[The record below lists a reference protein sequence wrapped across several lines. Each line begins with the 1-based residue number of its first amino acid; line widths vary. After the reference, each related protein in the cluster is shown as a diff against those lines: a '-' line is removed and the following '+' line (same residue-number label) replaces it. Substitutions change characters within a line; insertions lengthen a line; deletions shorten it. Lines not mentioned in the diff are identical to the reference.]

1 MNAYERL
8 LLPEN
13 LNYAWRKAKTLY
25 RTTDGYVDHGE
36 IAEFELDLERRLK
49 RLQNYFENGHYRLSK
64 LRPLPRPKALKDDKP
79 INRQYFHVAIDDQVA
94 WIAVANALGPE
105 LDQLMPP
112 WSYSYRIYRPAWYE
126 EDEDKRS
133 HLEIGP
139 YRHESGHL
147 YRRFQHSWPLF
158 RRHVALTARV
168 MVRGTPFAE
177 EDLDEADQLAI
188 ASAHRDQLPYLRAD
202 FWTRPAN
209 RVIDTDLYHASIDL
223 KHFYP
228 SIRPAAVIRGL
239 GMTRDAGEASDPMRT
254 VLKDMLRFRLDKAD
268 MTAAT
273 LEDVDPNYDSEHLH
287 GIPTGLFVSG
297 FLANVAML
305 AIDKDVDRR
314 INELRSIA
322 HFRFVDDHTILA
334 YDFDELCNWIAY
346 YKQLLVQHDT
356 GVEVNDE
363 KYDPPTLSVWMDV
376 REEMASSNTS
386 HSIGET
392 EEREAHKEP
401 AIRDTKLDGANPT
414 KLLTKTLGQVS
425 AIAATT
431 PDILD
436 DEDLEERLRLLE
448 WLLLADI
455 PEREIRP
462 DTRAAFAAG
471 QIATL
476 APLLIRETDDLI
488 DAARALASLKG
499 RMLRAERTTDQ
510 DSDTLASDDQ
520 LQETSKHVNEL
531 LLVQS
536 REQRRRLEHC
546 FGLLLQAFR
555 EYPAKAR
562 LFYRLHQYCRLTG
575 HKGLSS
581 IAQWITEARQRGHGV
596 WADYYAGLS
605 LQLLAVG
612 VLVAARTLNMFD
624 ALRSDREAAVRYLND
639 VGSLD
644 TAAFLIPRRREAW
657 YHRVARRSLGVAL
670 VSVSNLV
677 PEAVGDVRLLEQLN
691 VVAMKCIAVRFA
703 TDEQEW
709 VAETGRLPGVWAH
722 RIENVLS
729 IDEQPSSVWRL
740 FAACFTYSKVID
752 RLAAR
757 RYPELLPDSG
767 WHYFLH
773 SARTL
778 NETDSGWLRE
788 VMYDHPRRITDA
800 RLSKRK
806 AFTRAARSCDPPGN
820 GWMTLSKWTEC
831 VSTQCSPFDPRRSEW
846 TALEIVRQIVFPIV
860 NTLTVTETRLDSL
873 HPNNILLAESWK
885 TDFSV
890 DQRRAGVSWEEWI
903 AHVRKATG
911 RANAI
916 KLRDPATSV
925 KDYRYF
931 STTHTGRT
939 LDGWERRLLSVG
951 RLLLGLLRFNH
962 SSPRLWN
969 IRRNEEVVALP
980 RAQLFR
986 SLAISTPT
994 LVVVEGCLSGRSAE
1008 TRAIYRIAD
1017 LFGWKDGMDINDVTF
1032 DPPVLL
1038 GADELLKA
1046 IESAQK
1052 VLEDNQLA
1060 VAMNQP
1066 RQLIPFRLK
1075 DFATGP
1081 DGDEG
1086 DGGHGQ

>member
-1 MNAYERL
+1 MNAYDRL

-13 LNYAWRKAKTLY
+13 LNYAWRKAKSLY
-25 RTTDGYVDHGE
+25 RATDGYVDHGE

-49 RLQNYFENGHYRLSK
+49 RIQTYFENGHYRLSK
-64 LRPLPRPKALKDDKP
+64 LRPLPRPKALVDETSTT
-79 INRQYFHVAIDDQVA
+79 RQYFHVAIDDQVA

-126 EDEDKRS
+126 DEDNKSR
-133 HLEIGP
+133 LEIGP

-158 RRHVALTARV
+158 RRHVALTAKV
-168 MVRGTPFAE
+168 MVRRKPLAE
-177 EDLDEADQLAI
+177 DDLDEADQLAI
-188 ASAHRDQLPYLRAD
+188 ASAHRDKLPYLRPD

-209 RVIDTDLYHASIDL
+209 TSIDRDLYYASIDL

-239 GMTRDAGEASDPMRT
+239 GMTTYAGEATDRMGT
-254 VLKDMLRFRLDKAD
+254 VLADMLRFRLDKAD
-268 MTAAT
+268 MTSAT
-273 LEDVDPNYDSEHLH
+273 LEDVEPNYDGEHVH

-305 AIDKDVDRR
+305 PVDRDVDRR

-322 HFRFVDDHTILA
+322 HFRYVDDHTIIG
-334 YDFDELCNWIAY
+334 YNFDELCDWITY

-356 GVEVNDE
+356 GVEVNND
-363 KYDPPTLSVWMDV
+363 KYDPSSLSTWMND
-376 REEMASSNTS
+376 REEMAVSHTS
-386 HSIGET
+386 HAMGET
-392 EEREAHKEP
+392 EQRKAHKET
-401 AIRDTKLDGANPT
+401 AIRDTKIDGANPT
-414 KLLTKTLGQVS
+414 RLLTKTLGQVS

-476 APLLIRETDDLI
+476 APLLIRETDDLV
-488 DAARALASLKG
+488 DEARALASLKSC
-499 RMLRAERTTDQ
+499 MLRAVQTTVPDG
-510 DSDTLASDDQ
+510 DTHASDQ
-520 LQETSKHVNEL
+520 RLQKTSEHVNRL

-546 FGLLLQAFR
+546 FDLLLQAFR

-575 HKGLSS
+575 HKALSS
-581 IAQWITEARQRGHGV
+581 IAQWIKETRQQGHDV

-612 VLVAARTLNMFD
+612 VLGATRTLNMINV
-624 ALRSDREAAVRYLND
+624 LRSDREAAFGYLND

-644 TAAFLIPRRREAW
+644 TAGFLIPRRREAW
-657 YHRVARRSLGVAL
+657 FHRVARRDLGVAL
-670 VSVSNLV
+670 VSVSNSV
-677 PEAVGDVRLLEQLN
+677 RQDVGDIRLADQLN
-691 VVAMKCIAVRFA
+691 KVATKCIRVRFA

-709 VAETGRLPGVWAH
+709 VSETGRLPGVWAH
-722 RIENVLS
+722 RIENDLS
-729 IDEQPSSVWRL
+729 IDEQPSSVWKL
-740 FAACFTYSKVID
+740 FASCFTYSKAVD
-752 RLAAR
+752 LLAAR
-757 RYPELLPDSG
+757 RYPELLPDG
-767 WHYFLH
+767 AWHYLLE
-773 SARTL
+773 SARAL

-788 VMYDHPRRITDA
+788 VMYDHPGRITDA
-800 RLSKRK
+800 RVSKRK
-806 AFTRAARSCDPPGN
+806 AFTRAARSCDPPDN
-820 GWMTLSKWTEC
+820 GWMTLFEWTEC
-831 VSTQCSPFDPRRSEW
+831 VSSQCSPFDPRRSEW

-860 NTLTVTETRLDSL
+860 NTLWVTEARLDCL
-873 HPNNILLAESWK
+873 HPNNILLAGSWK
-885 TDFSV
+885 TRFSV
-890 DQRRAGVSWEEWI
+890 DTTRAGVSWEEWI
-903 AHVRKATG
+903 AYVRRATG
-911 RANAI
+911 KVDDI

-939 LDGWERRLLSVG
+939 LDGWERQLLSVG
-951 RLLLGLLRFNH
+951 RLLLGLLRLNH
-962 SSPRLWN
+962 GSPRLWN

-994 LVVVEGCLSGRSAE
+994 LMLVEGCLSGRSAE
-1008 TRAIYRIAD
+1008 TRAIRRIAD
-1017 LFGWKDGMDINDVTF
+1017 LFGWKDGMNSNDVTF
-1032 DPPVLL
+1032 DPPILL
-1038 GADELLKA
+1038 GTDELLKA
-1046 IESAQK
+1046 IESAQQ
-1052 VLEDNQLA
+1052 VLENNQLA

-1066 RQLIPFRLK
+1066 RQLIPFRLE

-1081 DGDEG
+1081 VDGES
-1086 DGGHGQ
+1086 DGVDDQ